1 MSDTK
6 IKFSF
11 KETEPNLST
20 FSSRFMHFYGVTN
33 PKNFFVSDQ
42 EIMDGVKTVAKYKDL
57 AKQAAD
63 GVIEVTQEEKQ
74 SILKGIELS
83 NSSAND
89 KGELVLKP
97 FRMCGFVPINIPVLC
112 GIVLSKPTMFNTIF
126 FQWLNQSYNAG
137 LNYGNKNSSCAYTN

>member
-20 FSSRFMHFYGVTN
+20 FSSRFHYFFGVTN
-33 PKNFFVSDQ
+33 PKNFFVPDA
-42 EIMDGVKTVAKYKDL
+42 EILDGVRTVNKFKDL
-57 AKQAAD
+57 AKKSPD
-63 GVIEVTQEEKQ
+63 GVIEVTQAEKD
-74 SILKGIELS
+74 SILRGIELA

-89 KGELVLKP
+89 KGELVVKP
-97 FRMCGFVPINIPVLC
+97 FRMCGFVPVNIPVLC

-126 FQWLNQSYNAG
+126 FQWLN
-137 LNYGNKNSSCAYTN
+137 